1 MEHGQ
6 GLVGKF
12 PSSKGDTR
20 ALEDAKVVETDQLS
34 LTLQVQRRSDFPQRI
49 PVLSMG
55 TGDTQ

>member
-1 MEHGQ
+1 MI
-6 GLVGKF
+6 
-12 PSSKGDTR
+12 SSKGDTR